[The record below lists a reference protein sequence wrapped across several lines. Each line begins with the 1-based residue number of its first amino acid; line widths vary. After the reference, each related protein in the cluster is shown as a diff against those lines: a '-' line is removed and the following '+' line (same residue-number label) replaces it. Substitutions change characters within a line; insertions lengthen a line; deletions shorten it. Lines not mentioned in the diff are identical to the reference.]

1 MMLAIGVG
9 ASEYP
14 EFDVPEGMDV
24 VDMEEGEDKE
34 IVAKVRKKGDKLCLV
49 EVNGIE
55 LGESD
60 VDGQEEEWEDE
71 ESYEDT
77 ASSEATDAAEM
88 DSIGGGARAMGLI

>member
-14 EFDVPEGMDV
+14 ELDVPEGMDV

-77 ASSEATDAAEM
+77 DSSEATDAAEM